1 MINRVSLKL
10 KTNDLGRPSN
20 FLGIEVL
27 WNQDY
32 GLLLRQT
39 KLVSALLQSTGME
52 SCNGI
57 QSPLNPAVDL
67 SMKEGEIGQS
77 GFDCR
82 SVIGSLL
89 YLSIKTRRDIAAAVN
104 ILSRHV
110 EGPKKIQL
118 PRVKRVL
125 RYLKETVNTAVR
137 IMPNS
142 ETQLKVWVDAS
153 WGGEPGFS
161 RKSRTGIIVKY
172 ADVSVYTASVLQKCT
187 ALSSAEYEF
196 IALSEASKTISW
208 IGRVL
213 FEFGIE
219 QQATFVLQDNRGSIS
234 WSSENI

>member
-1 MINRVSLKL
+1 
-10 KTNDLGRPSN
+10 
-20 FLGIEVL
+20 
-27 WNQDY
+27 
-32 GLLLRQT
+32 
-39 KLVSALLQSTGME
+39 
-52 SCNGI
+52 
-57 QSPLNPAVDL
+57 
-67 SMKEGEIGQS
+67 MKDGKIDQS
-77 GFDCR
+77 GFDYR
-82 SVIGSLL
+82 SVVGSLL
-89 YLSIKTRRDIAAAVN
+89 YLSIKNRPDIAVALN
-104 ILSRHV
+104 ILIRHV
-110 EGPKKIQL
+110 EGPEKVKL
-118 PRVKRVL
+118 ARVERAL
-125 RYLKETVNTAVR
+125 RCMKETVNTAIR

-142 ETQLKVWVDAS
+142 ETQLKVWVNAS
-153 WGGEPGFS
+153 WGGETGFG